1 MKRPWGGLFDFYFH
15 SLGVMVT
22 KKKKSFQKQH
32 THLYKL
38 LCLYSECLSRPI
50 KMCLNAFFMSV
61 LVGFILLLLVGF
73 FLVVFVVVFLFIVD
87 RRDMASGYICSKPD

>member
-15 SLGVMVT
+15 SLGVMV
-22 KKKKSFQKQH
+22 KKKSFQKQH

-50 KMCLNAFFMSV
+50 KMCLNAFFNV
-61 LVGFILLLLVGF
+61 CVGWLYSSAHGGI
-73 FLVVFVVVFLFIVD
+73 FLVVCFSVWTEEIWRLETNAPNQTN
-87 RRDMASGYICSKPD
+87 R